1 VGGWGVRRRAAAS
14 EEVGLTRRA
23 KVETEGSMRGGW
35 QVVEGD
41 EVSNVINKLDKITL
55 NLYTAPRAYGWLEPG
70 AASGGRSTRG
80 RQIRKQSNSR
90 EEE

>member
-1 VGGWGVRRRAAAS
+1 
-14 EEVGLTRRA
+14 
-23 KVETEGSMRGGW
+23 
-35 QVVEGD
+35 VVEGD
-41 EVSNVINKLDKITL
+41 EVSNVINKLDKGTL

-80 RQIRKQSNSR
+80 WQIRKQSNSR